1 MAIPLLVILGPTAT
15 GKTDLALAL
24 AREVDME
31 IISADSAMV
40 YRMLDIGTAK
50 PTPAQRREVPHHLI
64 DIRDPDEDFTVADFR
79 TLATA
84 AVAGIHERGRLPVLV
99 GGTGFYIRSLTRGLP
114 FPPVQP
120 NWELRRSLAALAAEK
135 GNAYLHGR
143 LAAADPAAAARIH
156 PNDLQRIIRALEI
169 SHHRQQG
176 GEDDSPQPPPEPPY
190 QLVQIGLTM
199 EREALYRRINQRS
212 DEQLA
217 AGWLDEVRAVLAAG
231 YAPDCFG
238 LQILGYRHLTRCLQG
253 ELSFEE
259 AVRQLK
265 RDTRH
270 FARRQFTW
278 FRREEGVVWFDVGRM
293 TKEQLLEKVLQRAAG
308 ELPLPSK

>member
-24 AREVDME
+24 AREVDIE

-64 DIRDPDEDFTVADFR
+64 DIRDPDEDFTVAEFR
-79 TLATA
+79 TLAAEAIATTH
-84 AVAGIHERGRLPVLV
+84 GRGRLPVLV
-99 GGTGFYIRSLTRGLP
+99 GGTGFYIRSLTRSLP
-114 FPPVQP
+114 FPPVKP
-120 NWELRRSLAALAAEK
+120 NWELRRSLADLAAEK
-135 GNAYLHGR
+135 GNAYLHRR
-143 LAAADPAAAARIH
+143 LAAVDPEAAARIH
-156 PNDLQRIIRALEI
+156 PNDLPRVIRALEI
-169 SHHRQQG
+169 NHHRQQG
-176 GEDDSPQPPPEPPY
+176 GGDESSQPPPASPY
-190 QLVQIGLTM
+190 KLVQIGLTM
-199 EREALYRRINQRS
+199 EREALYQRINRRS
-212 DEQLA
+212 DQQLA

-231 YAPDCFG
+231 YPPDCFG
-238 LQILGYRHLTRCLQG
+238 LQILGYRHLTRFLLG
-253 ELSFEE
+253 ELPWDE

-278 FRREEGVVWFDVGRM
+278 FRREEGVIWLDVG
-293 TKEQLLEKVLQRAAG
+293 
-308 ELPLPSK
+308 